1 MYQKWKNSGVEEVSQ
16 VYRRSTFQS
25 TSCRPPYSCPTPTP
39 TPPPTQLCSTK
50 LLASILLLVW
60 RESVREGP
68 LTSYKL
74 HIALWMECSW
84 NSGKNVLFKDS
95 LPGTTPNTPGLPSW
109 IKLTLLSWLQV
120 ISNDINSKVISFYH
134 LWAVISKLAPSQLL
148 SLLSPTPWL
157 DWKLNS
163 SLVPSNPRKRTKL
176 IKPEAHSA
184 RSCGCLTSASPA
196 SFICASSLLSLSV
209 ATTPSVQMSFVQ
221 LKTVKK
227 KKNSG
232 LTSVSEK
239 AVAIHGDGNLPNY
252 LARLSISE
260 VIESTTLC
268 FIQCLVSNLCS
279 VL

>member
-25 TSCRPPYSCPTPTP
+25 TSCRPPYSCPTPIP

-50 LLASILLLVW
+50 LLASVLLLVW
-60 RESVREGP
+60 LDSVREGP
-68 LTSYKL
+68 VTSYKL
-74 HIALWMECSW
+74 HTAFWMECSW
-84 NSGKNVLFKDS
+84 NSGKNVLFEDS
-95 LPGTTPNTPGLPSW
+95 LPGTTPNPPGLPSW
-109 IKLTLLSWLQV
+109 IKLTPLSWLQV

-134 LWAVISKLAPSQLL
+134 LWAVISKSAPSQLL
-148 SLLSPTPWL
+148 SLLSSTPWL
-157 DWKLNS
+157 DWKLNP

-196 SFICASSLLSLSV
+196 SFVCASSLLSLSV

-227 KKNSG
+227 KKFRS
-232 LTSVSEK
+232 
-239 AVAIHGDGNLPNY
+239 H
-252 LARLSISE
+252 
-260 VIESTTLC
+260 LC
-268 FIQCLVSNLCS
+268 FWEGRSYS
-279 VL
+279 WRWEFA